1 MTPIPILGPCTC
13 TVCTV
18 QYTMC
23 HMHRC
28 NVQWSTHKA
37 WPHPQLDFGLWC
49 TIHSEL
55 CACPQPWLMLV
66 HFGHRR
72 VHFVFL
78 HVSTVH
84 CLLCTMQ
91 CTSGRLVQFGH
102 RRELDLPTLAC
113 SRLFRWDALMH
124 CILMQGS
131 LCDAALVYC
140 LPFWCNA
147 DALCNALFTL

>member
-1 MTPIPILGPCTC
+1 MLNSTNTIPILGPCTC

-72 VHFVFL
+72 VHFMFFHVYCAAVQWSTNSV
-78 HVSTVH
+78 VSTGPVWASSWARLANVG
-84 CLLCTMQ
+84 LLASLSLGCT
-91 CTSGRLVQFGH
+91 
-102 RRELDLPTLAC
+102 
-113 SRLFRWDALMH
+113 DALYFNARFTLW
-124 CILMQGS
+124 CSIGVLSSLLMQR
-131 LCDAALVYC
+131 
-140 LPFWCNA
+140 WC
-147 DALCNALFTL
+147 TV